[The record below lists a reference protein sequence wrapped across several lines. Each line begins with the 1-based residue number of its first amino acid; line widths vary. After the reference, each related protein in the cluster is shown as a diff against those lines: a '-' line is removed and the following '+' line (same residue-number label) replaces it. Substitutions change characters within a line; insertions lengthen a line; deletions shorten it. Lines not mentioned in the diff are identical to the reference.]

1 MGIEY
6 GERTAVFVGF
16 IGVDEAE
23 GLLGWLQEHPVA
35 RVDLAPCLH
44 VHAADLQVLIAAR
57 APVVRWPVDEDFR
70 SWLQSVL
77 KEER

>member
-6 GERTAVFVGF
+6 GERRAVFVGF
-16 IGVDEAE
+16 VGVDEAE
-23 GLLGWLQEHPVA
+23 GLLGWLQENPVA

-44 VHAADLQVLIAAR
+44 LHSADLQVLIAAKT
-57 APVVRWPVDEDFR
+57 PVARWPEDADLR

-77 KEER
+77 NEER